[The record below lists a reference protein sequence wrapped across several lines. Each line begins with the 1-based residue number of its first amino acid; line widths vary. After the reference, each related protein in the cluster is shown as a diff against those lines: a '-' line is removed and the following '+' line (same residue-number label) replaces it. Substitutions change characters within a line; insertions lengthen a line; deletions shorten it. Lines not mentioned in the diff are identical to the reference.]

1 AACIYYACR
10 NLKVNRTLQEIL
22 EECNCSERELRGY
35 LKVLVKFLNLKIPTI
50 DFISLIPKYTRILN
64 LDREIENLVINLLE
78 LIKDSM
84 YINGKDP
91 KGLVA
96 GALYLV
102 CNLKKIQLT
111 QQQVS
116 KVVGINEVTIRSRN
130 KELLRNKSVINLMN
144 SFESKN
150 LIVREDQKKVKI

>member
-1 AACIYYACR
+1 
-10 NLKVNRTLQEIL
+10 
-22 EECNCSERELRGY
+22 
-35 LKVLVKFLNLKIPTI
+35 
-50 DFISLIPKYTRILN
+50 ISLIPKYTRILN

>member
-1 AACIYYACR
+1 
-10 NLKVNRTLQEIL
+10 
-22 EECNCSERELRGY
+22 SHF
-35 LKVLVKFLNLKIPTI
+35 KVLVKLLNLKIPMI
-50 DFISLIPKYTRILN
+50 DFISLIPKYIAILN

-78 LIKDSM
+78 PIKDSM

-91 KGLVA
+91 RGLVA

-111 QQQVS
+111 QQQIS
-116 KVVGINEVTIRSRN
+116 KVVGISELTIRSRY
-130 KELLRNKSVINLMN
+130 KELLKNRTAINLMN

-150 LIVREDQKKVKI
+150 LIAREAQK